1 MLGQPRQSLEDART
15 ATTLDPEFAKGW
27 TRVARCCV
35 LLGDTVTARQALT
48 RLGSLGEENQAEQR
62 NIESLEKLVG
72 DSQQAYQ
79 AKDYRKSLW
88 CLDKA
93 LEIASNSHIIRT
105 SRAECLAFLGRYT
118 EASEAANSVLQ
129 FDNMNADAIYV
140 RGLCLYYEDNV
151 DRAFSHFTQVLRFA
165 PDHAKAKE
173 IYKVGAAFDIRAS
186 QQFDHNPQDLCGLHC
201 WIDPPSRLNLKVQII
216 LSSGIQLESLLNMS
230 IQRLIAE
237 PSP

>member
-1 MLGQPRQSLEDART
+1 MTPNIDPETQQRLADEKKEEGNQFYKQKQYREALSKYSEAIDLCPQCVPFYGNRSAVYLMLGQPRQALEDART

-72 DSQQAYQ
+72 DSRQAYQ

-93 LEIASNSHIIRT
+93 LEIASNSHII
-105 SRAECLAFLGRYT
+105 
-118 EASEAANSVLQ
+118 Q
-129 FDNMNADAIYV
+129 
-140 RGLCLYYEDNV
+140 
-151 DRAFSHFTQVLRFA
+151 
-165 PDHAKAKE
+165 
-173 IYKVGAAFDIRAS
+173 
-186 QQFDHNPQDLCGLHC
+186 
-201 WIDPPSRLNLKVQII
+201 
-216 LSSGIQLESLLNMS
+216 
-230 IQRLIAE
+230 
-237 PSP
+237 